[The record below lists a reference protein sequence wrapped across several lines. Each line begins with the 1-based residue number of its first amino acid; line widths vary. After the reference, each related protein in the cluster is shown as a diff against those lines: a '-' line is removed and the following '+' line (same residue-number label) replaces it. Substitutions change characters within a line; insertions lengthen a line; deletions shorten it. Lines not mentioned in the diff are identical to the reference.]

1 MKARSMSG
9 QPVEQNSHVNQKPN
23 VLRTIIMRLWPLA
36 IGLVLVLFP
45 FDWLGN
51 VWPAYRQVFTQV
63 FVGAR
68 EHHVG
73 HSALFFIVGLLVLIN
88 FPSLRSRSLLYFGLM
103 ISAAIAQEVVQ
114 DLFKFVLPDLTDS
127 LDLLFDAVGFTIA
140 YLVVWGWRAVLRW
153 RRA

>member
-1 MKARSMSG
+1 
-9 QPVEQNSHVNQKPN
+9 
-23 VLRTIIMRLWPLA
+23 MRLWPLA

-45 FDWLGN
+45 FDWLAN
-51 VWPAYRQVFTQV
+51 VWPAYRQVFEQV

-68 EHHVG
+68 KHHIG

-88 FPSLRSRSLLYFGLM
+88 FPSLRSRSLLYFGLL
-103 ISAAIAQEVVQ
+103 ISAAISQEAVQ

-140 YLVVWGWRAVLRW
+140 YLVVWGWRTVITGK
-153 RRA
+153 

>member
-1 MKARSMSG
+1 
-9 QPVEQNSHVNQKPN
+9 
-23 VLRTIIMRLWPLA
+23 MRLWPLA

-45 FDWLGN
+45 FDRLAT
-51 VWPAYRQVFTQV
+51 VWPAYRQVFEQV

-68 EHHVG
+68 EHHIG

-88 FPSLRSRSLLYFGLM
+88 FPSLRSRPLLYFGLL
-103 ISAAIAQEVVQ
+103 ISAAIAQEAVQ

-140 YLVVWGWRAVLRW
+140 YLVVCGWRTALTGKKS
-153 RRA
+153 